1 MELHGGI
8 FERELVYD
16 HTDYLIVRNTMSEKY
31 KTAIEW
37 KKVIIVNEYWVED
50 STRCGSR
57 IPTRSSPLEL
67 LNPFDYQNYTQPQSI
82 LSSR

>member
-50 STRCGSR
+50 STRTTHNRSPSCR
-57 IPTRSSPLEL
+57 RRTRA
-67 LNPFDYQNYTQPQSI
+67 
-82 LSSR
+82 R